1 MDGQL
6 VKVASLDKC
15 CALHA
20 GAVEIGAES
29 DTFVANTVI
38 DVFSRCG
45 SLVNARNVF
54 DRMVRRDV
62 VSWNDSYALNSLVN
76 MYAKCGSLVEARAEF
91 EKLQRRDAVSWTTL
105 ILAYTEN
112 GRGGEAL
119 ELFSRMADEG
129 CLPDGRTYLAALV
142 ACASLLRC
150 LERGMDVHSQSRTSG
165 CDSVPFVANTLIDMY
180 SKCGSLLDAKK
191 VFDSTQARDAVAWTA
206 MMLGYAENGEAERAL
221 HLFACMEQQG
231 CMYNREAYTSLLRE
245 CISGRA
251 LERGARIHARL
262 IAIEKDKD
270 TAIGNL
276 LVQMYAKC
284 GDLHRA
290 RKAFYSIER
299 RNSVS
304 WTVMLAAYIDHGKQ
318 EQGLCLFHTM
328 DLEGAQA
335 DMDAFTLSCVLSAC
349 SSLGAGAE
357 GQAIHA
363 RLVACGY
370 ELDIPLQNALV
381 TMYAKCHCLE
391 EARRVF
397 DNIQDKSRVSWTSI
411 ISAYVQHERGDE
423 SLKMFLAMNLDGMQP
438 DEMTLSALCA
448 ACCQLED
455 RGRGLAVG
463 RGVHTRI
470 RVAGHD
476 QNPVV
481 GTALVCMYA
490 RCGCLLE
497 AAAVFNKLTP
507 KDVVSWNAMLTAT
520 VEAGEAEEA
529 LRLHQRMRAE
539 GVMPDA
545 ATFAVVVAAC
555 SALKDEATS
564 RAVHTEVAARG
575 LDGHP
580 VSGTALVCMYA
591 KCGRLDD
598 ATTVFE
604 RMQRHSVLAVAA
616 WNSILAALAKHG
628 HGATAVEF
636 FRVMTMAYVQPD
648 GITIT
653 VMLHACS
660 HSGLLATGLDYFL
673 SMLHDFGLAPAAE
686 HYACL
691 IDLLGRAG
699 VGAEAEEVIRGMPF
713 APDNVAWKTLLASCQ
728 TSKDAGRGSR
738 AAMQLIRMDP
748 LLHDSSYVLLS
759 NILPV

>member
-1 MDGQL
+1 MNLEGVQPN
-6 VKVASLDKC
+6 
-15 CALHA
+15 
-20 GAVEIGAES
+20 AV
-29 DTFVANTVI
+29 TFVAVVGALSELGPGLQTVLRGRA
-38 DVFSRCG
+38 VH
-45 SLVNARNVF
+45 
-54 DRMVRRDV
+54 
-62 VSWNDSYALNSLVN
+62 
-76 MYAKCGSLVEARAEF
+76 ARA
-91 EKLQRRDAVSWTTL
+91 
-105 ILAYTEN
+105 
-112 GRGGEAL
+112 
-119 ELFSRMADEG
+119 
-129 CLPDGRTYLAALV
+129 AASGF
-142 ACASLLRC
+142 AS
-150 LERGMDVHSQSRTSG
+150 Q
-165 CDSVPFVANTLIDMY
+165 
-180 SKCGSLLDAKK
+180 
-191 VFDSTQARDAVAWTA
+191 
-206 MMLGYAENGEAERAL
+206 
-221 HLFACMEQQG
+221 
-231 CMYNREAYTSLLRE
+231 
-245 CISGRA
+245 
-251 LERGARIHARL
+251 
-262 IAIEKDKD
+262 
-270 TAIGNL
+270 
-276 LVQMYAKC
+276 
-284 GDLHRA
+284 
-290 RKAFYSIER
+290 
-299 RNSVS
+299 
-304 WTVMLAAYIDHGKQ
+304 TV
-318 EQGLCLFHTM
+318 
-328 DLEGAQA
+328 
-335 DMDAFTLSCVLSAC
+335 
-349 SSLGAGAE
+349 
-357 GQAIHA
+357 
-363 RLVACGY
+363 
-370 ELDIPLQNALV
+370 LQNALIS
-381 TMYAKCHCLE
+381 MYSRCHCLE

-397 DNIQDKSRVSWTSI
+397 DNIQDRSRVSWTSI
-411 ISAYVQHERGDE
+411 ISAYAQHERGDE
-423 SLKMFLAMNLDGMQP
+423 SLKMFLVMNLDGMQP

-673 SMLHDFGLAPAAE
+673 SMLHDFGLAPTAE